1 MLKYLNEILVLLGTD
16 RWRLPGILL
25 LFLVASLLDLAG
37 VGLIG
42 PYVAMVSSPTAAN
55 GIVSKLGSWIDLPTD
70 PGNLLIFMGLVLLG
84 VFLFKAITIIWI
96 NYVIVR
102 FSEEQQVRLRTLLMR
117 HYMSLPYTV
126 YLSRNSSDYIH
137 SIQNMVS
144 HYANAVNTILRT
156 LNDGFVAIVIMI
168 FLAWTN
174 PLALSIL
181 VGLFG
186 LFLIVYDLLFKKYS
200 HMFGVKINLASTT
213 MLKAIHEG
221 IEGLKEVRILNCEK
235 YFQKQLDIEAANLAK
250 YNTRS
255 AVISSAPRYILEF
268 ILVFFIVL
276 LSAITI
282 MLEQNVEQLL
292 PTLAMFGVAA
302 IRLLPAANGLSSNLM
317 RLRFYRDSVSKLYQD
332 LSTIL
337 SENDS
342 INKNQ
347 HKQEQPR
354 FKNISLKNISF
365 RYPSAKNDALHQLSV
380 EIKRGESIGLIG
392 SSGSGK
398 TTLVDT
404 LLGMLKPTSG
414 EITFNGKTLEESLA
428 VWRSHVAYLPQQVF
442 LIDNTLRKNVALGI
456 EDAAI
461 DEQRL
466 TNALQM
472 ALLSELVEQLP
483 DGVETMLGERGVR
496 LSGGQ
501 RQRIALARAFYHER
515 DVLVLDEATSALD
528 NETERE
534 IVEEI
539 QRLKGKKTMIVIA
552 HRLTTV
558 QHCDRIYKLE
568 NGMIVAS
575 GTPQEIL
582 GTN

>member
-1 MLKYLNEILVLLGTD
+1 MYKFIHEILTLLD
-16 RWRLPGILL
+16 SDKKRLPQIFL
-25 LFLVASLLDLAG
+25 LFLFTSLFELAG

-42 PYVAMVSSPTAAN
+42 PYVAMVSSPTSTDS
-55 GIVSKLGSWIDLPTD
+55 IVAKLNYWIDLPAD
-70 PGNLLIFMGLVLLG
+70 PNSLLILMGLVLLG
-84 VFLFKAITIIWI
+84 VFFVKAITIIWI
-96 NYVIVR
+96 NFVIVR
-102 FSEEQQVRLRTLLMR
+102 FSEEQQVRLRSLLMR
-117 HYMSLPYTV
+117 HYMSLSYAV
-126 YLSRNSSDYIH
+126 YLNRNSSEYIN

-156 LNDGFVAIVIMI
+156 LNDSFVAIIIMV
-168 FLAWTN
+168 FLAWAN

-181 VGLFG
+181 IVLFG
-186 LFLIVYDLLFKKYS
+186 LFLVIYDLLFKKYS
-200 HMFGVKINLASTT
+200 RMFGVKINLASTT

-235 YFQKQLDIEAANLAK
+235 YFQNQLDIEAANLAK
-250 YNTRS
+250 YNTQS
-255 AVISSAPRYILEF
+255 AVISIAPRYILEF
-268 ILVFFIVL
+268 ILVLFVVL
-276 LSAITI
+276 LCAVTI
-282 MLEQNVEQLL
+282 MLEQDVEKLL

-317 RLRFYRDSVSKLYQD
+317 RLRFYRDSVSKLYLD

-337 SENDS
+337 SETPSTN
-342 INKNQ
+342 IK
-347 HKQEQPR
+347 HLKGEQPG
-354 FKNISLKNISF
+354 FQNISLKKICF
-365 RYPSAKNDALHQLSV
+365 RYPSAKNDALHQLSID
-380 EIKRGESIGLIG
+380 IKSGESIGLIG

-404 LLGMLKPTSG
+404 LLGMLKPQSG
-414 EITFNGKTLEESLA
+414 EIMFNGKPLQKSLA

-442 LIDNTLRKNVALGI
+442 LIDDTLRKNVALGI
-456 EDAAI
+456 EDNDI

-466 TNALQM
+466 TNALKM
-472 ALLSELVEQLP
+472 ALLSELVEQLS
-483 DGVETMLGERGVR
+483 DGVDTMLGEKGVR

-501 RQRIALARAFYHER
+501 RQRVALARAFYHER

-552 HRLTTV
+552 HRLSTV
-558 QHCDRIYKLE
+558 KHCDRIYKLE
-568 NGMIVAS
+568 NGKIVAS

-582 GTN
+582 DIN